1 LQAERE
7 EQERQ
12 EKERKEK
19 ERERLELKDR
29 EFREV
34 ELDELR
40 HLLEDNHSAIT
51 EWKADAAENAKWER
65 YIKCDGHPDPAVQQ
79 DINTF
84 ITLWRDDPEVRIKP
98 VLQQCH
104 LALQLVEELE
114 TLLKDAADTREAN
127 IYKEALVTMQE
138 LIHRKHL
145 LTAEEILKRA
155 NEDTD
160 TETGNMKT
168 VVRDENITLCLWAN
182 LEKNP
187 RFKGLNFDDTGFG
200 FELPKQLAV
209 SDVAVRILH
218 TRYDH
223 LSLLAWMTH
232 AKIHTANQS
241 RSEGWKERSAVR
253 KNSAQPPEG
262 RRSHIQTQMEVV
274 LTSPAEELTAADQ
287 TDRVLVVDLME
298 YTPLGGVFYFD
309 VFHLPPQARRVNEW
323 EIRQLLD
330 TGLQMFCYPTGKT
343 SSPENE
349 AHTCPPV
356 GVSVRLPDCVVF
368 LEPPL
373 VARWDTQWRTDGITD
388 VSYSQ
393 EEDNVS
399 FKMDSFHAFVLMQET
414 YINLPLQRW
423 ELRPLGRDSA
433 VFTFNGAFITL
444 IITVQGDRCMLQ
456 SDDHRGLS
464 HILGQWLSSA
474 VLQRAMIK
482 AGVNVFVNEFTDRYV
497 SSCGKD
503 PLTEHAAYEQMALVA
518 SACAFSWSKWN
529 TKCSAE
535 HLMVQACEHHGPGP
549 VSKDSWHLYLLGAQ
563 MSQKLEMREN
573 GQTLSLDHHPGSEF
587 HSTFIHMLQED
598 MSDDGRARSRDSS
611 FLFVNTVQSLLCA
624 TRPLMFS

>member
-1 LQAERE
+1 MSPRSTGL
-7 EQERQ
+7 
-12 EKERKEK
+12 
-19 ERERLELKDR
+19 
-29 EFREV
+29 
-34 ELDELR
+34 
-40 HLLEDNHSAIT
+40 
-51 EWKADAAENAKWER
+51 
-65 YIKCDGHPDPAVQQ
+65 YAVC
-79 DINTF
+79 T
-84 ITLWRDDPEVRIKP
+84 
-98 VLQQCH
+98 C
-104 LALQLVEELE
+104 LVEELE

-232 AKIHTANQS
+232 AKIHTANQ
-241 RSEGWKERSAVR
+241 RTLAPTDKTPEDDHDPEGEEKAKDKGEVKGDKMLQQRVDEEMKSLRGLEGTKSAVR

-262 RRSHIQTQMEVV
+262 RRSHIQTQMEALSAEVV

-373 VARWDTQWRTDGITD
+373 VARWDTADKQWRTDGITD